1 MSKKLLKVNE
11 GQYKII
17 SDYSNRNNFLKKARE
32 ALYDCISNIAGLTVS
47 QKIRAK
53 GLDKM
58 HLYKQRSLQ
67 MQQKLHHWQL
77 QN

>member
-32 ALYDCISNIAGLTVS
+32 AL
-47 QKIRAK
+47 
-53 GLDKM
+53 
-58 HLYKQRSLQ
+58 
-67 MQQKLHHWQL
+67 
-77 QN
+77 